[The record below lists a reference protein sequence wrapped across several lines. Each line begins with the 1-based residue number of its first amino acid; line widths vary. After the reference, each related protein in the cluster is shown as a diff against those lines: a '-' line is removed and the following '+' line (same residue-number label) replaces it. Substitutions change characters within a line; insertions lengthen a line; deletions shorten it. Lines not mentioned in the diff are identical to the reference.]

1 MSVTVIVPAY
11 KPGEKF
17 SRLMESLKKQTLL
30 PDKVIIMNTEKKFWK
45 DSMINGVKGAEVFH
59 ITKAEFDHGKTRA
72 LAAEMTDSEFLVYF
86 TQDAVPAD
94 DHTLEYLLKPFRDPQ
109 IGAVYGRQLP
119 DKDCRLIESYTRS
132 FNYPGTSRKKTKADL
147 PALGIKTFFC
157 SNVCAAY
164 RKSIYE
170 EMGGFSF
177 PAIFNEDMV
186 MAGNMIKKGYAVF
199 YAADARV
206 IHSHNYTWRQQ
217 FRRNFDLAVSQ
228 ADHPEIFKGVPSE
241 GEGLRLVKSTAAYL
255 MKKEKFW
262 LIPSLV
268 MSSGFKFLGY
278 RLGKSYKR
286 LPKILIAKCTM
297 NAGYWENRN

>member
-1 MSVTVIVPAY
+1 
-11 KPGEKF
+11 
-17 SRLMESLKKQTLL
+17 
-30 PDKVIIMNTEKKFWK
+30 
-45 DSMINGVKGAEVFH
+45 
-59 ITKAEFDHGKTRA
+59 
-72 LAAEMTDSEFLVYF
+72 
-86 TQDAVPAD
+86 
-94 DHTLEYLLKPFRDPQ
+94 
-109 IGAVYGRQLP
+109 
-119 DKDCRLIESYTRS
+119 
-132 FNYPGTSRKKTKADL
+132 
-147 PALGIKTFFC
+147 
-157 SNVCAAY
+157 
-164 RKSIYE
+164 
-170 EMGGFSF
+170 MGGFSF

-241 GEGLRLVKSTAAYL
+241 GEGMRLVKNTAAYL
-255 MKKEKFW
+255 MKKGKFW

-297 NAGYWENRN
+297 NAGYWKNRN

>member
-11 KPGEKF
+11 RPGEKF
-17 SRLMESLKKQTLL
+17 SRLMASLKEQTVR
-30 PDKVIIMNTEKKFWK
+30 PDKVIIMNTEKKYWQ
-45 DSMINGVKGAEVFH
+45 DSMIGGVKGAEVFH
-59 ITKAEFDHGKTRA
+59 ISKDAFDHGETRA
-72 LAAEMTDSEFLVYF
+72 QAAGKTDSEFLVYF

-94 DHTLEYLLKPFRDPQ
+94 RYTLENLLRPFEDPQ
-109 IGAVYGRQLP
+109 VGAVYGRQLP
-119 DKDCRLIESYTRS
+119 DKDCRLIERYTRS
-132 FNYPGTSRKKTKADL
+132 FNYSGKSRKKTKEDL
-147 PALGIKTFFC
+147 PELGIKTYFC

-164 RKSIYE
+164 RKKTYE

-186 MAGNMIKKGYAVF
+186 LAANMVKRGYAVF

-217 FRRNFDLAVSQ
+217 FHRNFDLAVSQ
-228 ADHPEIFKGVPSE
+228 AEHPEIFKEVPSE
-241 GEGLRLVKSTAAYL
+241 GEGLRLVKSTAVYL
-255 MKKEKFW
+255 LKKGRFW

-278 RLGKSYKR
+278 RLGKSYRK
-286 LPKILIAKCTM
+286 LPGGLVMKCTM
-297 NAGYWENRN
+297 NPGYWKNRN

>member
-1 MSVTVIVPAY
+1 MSVTVIVPTY

-17 SRLMESLKKQTLL
+17 SRLMESLKKQTIL
-30 PDKVIIMNTEKKFWK
+30 PDKVIIMNTEEKFWEN
-45 DSMINGVKGAEVFH
+45 SMISGIKGAEVFH
-59 ITKAEFDHGKTRA
+59 ISKDAFDHGRTRA
-72 LAAEMTDSEFLVYF
+72 QAAKIADSEFLVYF

-94 DHTLEYLLKPFRDPQ
+94 RYTLEHLLKPFKDPQ

-132 FNYPGTSRKKTKADL
+132 FNYPGESRKKTKEDL
-147 PALGIKTFFC
+147 PELGIKTYFC

-164 RKSIYE
+164 RKKVYE

-186 MAGNMIKKGYAVF
+186 MAGNMVKKGYAVF

-206 IHSHNYTWRQQ
+206 IHSHNYTWGQQ

-241 GEGLRLVKSTAAYL
+241 GEGLRLVKNTAGYL
-255 MKKEKFW
+255 MKKRKFR
-262 LIPSLV
+262 LIPSLI

-286 LPKILIAKCTM
+286 LPKTLIMKCTM
-297 NAGYWENRN
+297 NPGYWKNRN

>member
-1 MSVTVIVPAY
+1 MSVTVIIPSY
-11 KPGEKF
+11 KPGAKF
-17 SRLMESLKKQTLL
+17 GRLMEELKKQTVL
-30 PDKVIIMNTEKKFWK
+30 PDKIIIMNTEKKYWE
-45 DSMINGVKGAEVFH
+45 DSVISGVKGAEVFH
-59 ITKAEFDHGKTRA
+59 ITKDTFDHGKTRA
-72 LAAEMTDSEFLVYF
+72 QAAKMADSEFLVYF

-94 DHTLEYLLKPFRDPQ
+94 SYTLENLLKPFRDPQ
-109 IGAVYGRQLP
+109 VGAVYGRQLP
-119 DKDCRLIESYTRS
+119 DKNCRLIESYTRS
-132 FNYPGTSRKKTKADL
+132 FNYPEESRKKTKEDL
-147 PALGIKTFFC
+147 PELGIKTFFC

-164 RKSIYE
+164 RKKVYE
-170 EMGGFSF
+170 KMGGFSF

-228 ADHPEIFKGVPSE
+228 ADHPEVFKGVPSE
-241 GEGLRLVKSTAAYL
+241 GEGLRLVKDTAVYL
-255 MKKEKFW
+255 VKKGRFW
-262 LIPSLV
+262 LLPSLV

-286 LPKILIAKCTM
+286 LPKGLIAKCTM
-297 NAGYWENRN
+297 NPGYWKNRN